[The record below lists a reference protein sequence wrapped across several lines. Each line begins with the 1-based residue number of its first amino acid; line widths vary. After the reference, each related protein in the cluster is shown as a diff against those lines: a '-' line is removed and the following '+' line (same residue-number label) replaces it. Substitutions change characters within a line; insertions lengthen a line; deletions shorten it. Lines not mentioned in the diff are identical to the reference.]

1 MVTPRRTPVPAP
13 TPDPADELLP
23 PAGESQVPAKV
34 SKLSAVMVS
43 VKEHMTAMEALGATI
58 DKVEKEYPK
67 NHVFAVATKEGY
79 KLADKV
85 RADARKS
92 RLHVANMR
100 KDGTGLLNNL
110 KEELWAVADPQI
122 ARLQAIEDNAKAQVE
137 AQDKKEESRV
147 SAHEANISA
156 IVALAEGVAT
166 MTPSE
171 VTARIE
177 SLNALIVDDSYEE
190 FEPAALRKKGEV
202 ASVLADAHVAAVQRD
217 EDAKQAAQDAARRAE
232 VAQRIEAIRL
242 VPSQV
247 EGTGVENITAIMNQ
261 WAAKLDADDGF
272 PAADYGDQ
280 VDAAMGAALKTVN
293 ALRKLVAD
301 LTPAATAA
309 PTPAP
314 APSSTPQ
321 ADPDPFEGVPSAP
334 APRPRGTGFVSRA
347 PVPTAAPAAEELS
360 IEPESVGVDM
370 GAGDEMGT
378 DLIGAAHRMCRAVA
392 ACLDTNGRFSALLM
406 TTNDRADELEA
417 AYRELHATVSIV
429 DEFAD

>member
-1 MVTPRRTPVPAP
+1 MVTRRPVPSAAP
-13 TPDPADELLP
+13 PAQPPADELFP
-23 PAGESQVPAKV
+23 PAGDESQVPAKV
-34 SKLSAVMVS
+34 SKLSTVMVS

-67 NHVFAVATKEGY
+67 DHVFAVATKEGY

-122 ARLQAIEDNAKAQVE
+122 ARLAAIEDNAKAQIE
-137 AQDKKEESRV
+137 AQDSKENLRV
-147 SAHEANISA
+147 SGHEANISA
-156 IVALAEGVAT
+156 IVALSEGVAT

-190 FEPAALRKKGEV
+190 FEPAAMRKKGEV
-202 ASVLADAHVAAVQRD
+202 ESVLAEAYAAAVERD
-217 EDAKQAAQDAARRAE
+217 RLAQQKIKDDARRAE
-232 VAQRIEAIRL
+232 VAQRIESIRL

-247 EGTGVENITAIMNQ
+247 EGTGAENITAILNQ

-272 PAADYGDQ
+272 PADEYDDQ
-280 VDAAMGAALKTVN
+280 VDTAMGAALKTVT
-293 ALRKLVAD
+293 ALRKMLAD

-309 PTPAP
+309 PTQAP
-314 APSSTPQ
+314 APSSAPQ
-321 ADPDPFEGVPSAP
+321 ADPDPFSGPTPTAAT
-334 APRPRGTGFVSRA
+334 APRPRGGGFVSRA
-347 PVPTAAPAAEELS
+347 PVPTSAPVAAPVAEELS
-360 IEPESVGVDM
+360 IEPESVGIDM
-370 GAGDEMGT
+370 GADDEIGT
-378 DLIGAAHRMCRAVA
+378 DLIGAAKDLIA
-392 ACLDTNGRFSALLM
+392 AIEALPYAL
-406 TTNDRADELEA
+406 TGPEG
-417 AYRELHATVSIV
+417 AYVEECKRRLAATVSIV
-429 DEFAD
+429 DEFAN